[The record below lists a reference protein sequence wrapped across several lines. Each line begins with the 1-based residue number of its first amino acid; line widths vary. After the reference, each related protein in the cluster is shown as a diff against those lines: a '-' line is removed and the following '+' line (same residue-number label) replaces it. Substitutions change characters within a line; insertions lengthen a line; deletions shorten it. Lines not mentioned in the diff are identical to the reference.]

1 MDLLDTL
8 VWYWGNILD
17 YAREMLPCMLLALAA
32 FWALLPLRRR
42 RLAAR
47 GAGQRPLA
55 GGRPVAVYDVLCR
68 AGRAHTVSGR
78 LLAPLPTGKAHS
90 GGRFRCS
97 HL

>member
-32 FWALLPLRRR
+32 FLALLPLRRR

-47 GAGQRPLA
+47 GLVSGPWR
-55 GGRPVAVYDVLCR
+55 GGRPAAVCEFC
-68 AGRAHTVSGR
+68 AGLAALTLFPAGFWR
-78 LLAPLPTGKAHS
+78 LSHWGKRPP
-90 GGRFRCS
+90 G
-97 HL
+97 